1 MFAPRSLRACAAAAL
16 LLCFTLKPAYGQMDR
31 ADSLKAV
38 IAQQRATLVLADST
52 RDRQAGF
59 EARMHLSELV
69 GRSEAIAL
77 MTQAAALA
85 DSMDRP
91 DLGAMAHR
99 LLSGKWASAGA
110 FEKAYVEVVAAD
122 SLQMRSDRREAE
134 QDADLRARELQ
145 RMAGERDSL
154 LQVSADRDRRMA
166 QAIHELQQRTDAW
179 MYGALAAMAISLLL
193 LVGLL
198 YRHGSI
204 TGRLRATIAE
214 LRAEVDAL
222 KTRAARATQAPQ
234 PRPQP
239 EATPVADALNLADA
253 GMQAMAAGKFRQDGP
268 ERLATLLDARQRGD
282 HDKVLRVVASL
293 KPQLLGF
300 DAERCAPLIA
310 RLRIPGAAG
319 DPLQWNA
326 DLDALE
332 AAVRDLLK

>member
-1 MFAPRSLRACAAAAL
+1 MARPSFLLHCVCIPAIFTSQLAAQSGPASLDSLRAEVR
-16 LLCFTLKPAYGQMDR
+16 R
-31 ADSLKAV
+31 ADSSANPVAAVEQRLRLAPYTGTTEARILLQQALV
-38 IAQQRATLVLADST
+38 IADS
-52 RDRQAGF
+52 
-59 EARMHLSELV
+59 L
-69 GRSEAIAL
+69 
-77 MTQAAALA
+77 
-85 DSMDRP
+85 DRP
-91 DLGAMAHR
+91 DLGATAHR
-99 LLSGKWASAGA
+99 LMAAQYAGGGSFRA
-110 FEKAYVEVVAAD
+110 AYAELAAAD
-122 SLQMRSDRREAE
+122 SLERLNNLREWTRWEQVQAAE
-134 QDADLRARELQ
+134 QG
-145 RMAGERDSL
+145 RMMAERDSL
-154 LQVSADRDRRMA
+154 AQAAADRDRRMA
-166 QAIHELQQRTDAW
+166 QAMYELQQRTDAW
-179 MYGALAAMAISLLL
+179 MYGAWAAMAIGLFL

-214 LRAEVDAL
+214 LRADVDAL

-234 PRPQP
+234 PGPQP
-239 EATPVADALNLADA
+239 EAPPVADALNLADA

-319 DPLQWNA
+319 DRLQWNA